1 MQKLIH
7 NKQILILFF
16 IAYSTISCSSQ
27 RNRPTLSYQADCG
40 YIVNQKLCSIE
51 LPDQYNDI
59 RNITEFNDSVTVLQ
73 FSTMWCHAC
82 TEAAYESA
90 NIKKIYES
98 SLTYAIIL
106 LDSYDVG
113 VDPTHDDV
121 FGWAQEN
128 GIAGPVLQGS
138 SELIDTKELNGFG
151 IDMFPTF
158 YIIGKNNTI
167 LAKLSD
173 GEDLVYYVNKLGFG
187 QNQKDMPAPPEEQED
202 NGCLPSGANE

>member
-7 NKQILILFF
+7 KQILILFF
-16 IAYSTISCSSQ
+16 ITCGTISCSSQ
-27 RNRPTLSYQADCG
+27 HNSPSIGYQDSCG
-40 YIVNQKLCSIE
+40 YNISKKLCSIE
-51 LPDQYNDI
+51 LPDQYGDI
-59 RNITEFNDSVTVLQ
+59 RNIAELNSNVTVLQ

-82 TEAAYESA
+82 IEASYESA

-113 VDPTHDDV
+113 IEPTHDDV
-121 FGWAQEN
+121 FGWAQKN
-128 GIAGPVLQGS
+128 GIAGPVLQGNN
-138 SELIDTKELNGFG
+138 ELIDIKELNGFG

-173 GEDLVYYVNKLGFG
+173 GEDLVYYINKLGFG
-187 QNQKDMPAPPEEQED
+187 QNQKDMPAPQEEQED
-202 NGCLPSGANE
+202 NGCLPSGTNE